1 MQNQLAKFALAATL
15 GLAITFTPS
24 AFAQQKGTLTDTR
37 DKKTYKTIKIGKQT
51 WLAENLNIETEGSVC
66 YGNNLANCKKY
77 GRLYNWNTAMK
88 ACPVGWHLPSNA
100 EWNEIG
106 ISEAD
111 SKKLKSKSGFAA
123 LLGGR
128 GDEAGEFSELGELGY
143 WWSSTAEEDNYLAF
157 RRCIYCALEGSN
169 WNETE
174 KTDLLSVRC
183 VKD

>member
-1 MQNQLAKFALAATL
+1 MANKLSAALLLAASL
-15 GLAITFTPS
+15 NAYIAEAAAFTDP
-24 AFAQQKGTLTDTR
+24 R
-37 DKKTYKTIKIGKQT
+37 DNKTYKTVKIGTQT
-51 WLAENLNIETEGSVC
+51 WMAENLNHETKNSVC
-66 YGNNLANCKKY
+66 YENNQANCKKY
-77 GRLYNWNTAMK
+77 GRLYDWKTAMK
-88 ACPVGWHLPSNA
+88 ACPIGWHLPSNA
-100 EWNEIG
+100 EWNNIG

-111 SKKLKSKSGFAA
+111 VKNLKSKSGFAA

-128 GDEAGEFSELGELGY
+128 GDEAGEFSELGDLGY

-157 RRCIYCALEGSN
+157 RRCIYCTLEGSN

>member
-1 MQNQLAKFALAATL
+1 MNQIAAKAIALLITL
-15 GLAITFTPS
+15 SPAL
-24 AFAQQKGTLTDTR
+24 FAQQKGTLTDPR
-37 DKKTYKTIKIGKQT
+37 DKKTYKTIKIGEQV
-51 WLAENLNIETEGSVC
+51 WMAENLSYAAKGSKC
-66 YGNNLANCKKY
+66 YDNKPDNCQKY
-77 GRLYNWNTAMK
+77 GRLYNWNTAIK
-88 ACPVGWHLPSNA
+88 SCPKGWHLPSNS

-123 LLGGR
+123 LMGGMGNDE
-128 GDEAGEFSELGELGY
+128 GDFGKLGELGY

-174 KTDLLSVRC
+174 KTSLLSVRC